1 MSESLSLKIKKS
13 FVRTSLALCTLFA
26 IAVTM
31 AGCGDGDSADGSTP
45 AKYFRYEKKGNVK
58 DGEYIVI
65 RGLNTVSDEKGNPK
79 VNLEDIWK
87 KYQGKIVIPSRI
99 EGMPVREI
107 DWDLIWDQGGVK
119 APNTSVYIMNA
130 LDAEKAFYSDKE
142 KEYNKLVTEVVFPE
156 GLHKI
161 SITSLRDVMTYTI
174 PLSVVNGAERL
185 NFGSTRG
192 DKVVIQGS
200 SKDDS
205 IMLKDAISSLFIFG
219 YGTSGNIT
227 FPECVKKVNLA
238 IFWGE
243 TNLTCS
249 ADAEFYYDGRK
260 ASSGGFKSKNPTEVI
275 KKMIDK
281 NSTIKGDLEKLT
293 INGKKVLE

>member
-1 MSESLSLKIKKS
+1 MSESLSRKIKKS

-65 RGLNTVSDEKGNPK
+65 RGLNTVSDEIGNPK

-87 KYQGKIVIPSRI
+87 KYKGKIVIPSRI

-107 DWDLIWDQGGVK
+107 DWNLIWNQGGVK

-161 SITSLRDVMTYTI
+161 LITSLRDVMTYTI
-174 PLSVVNGAERL
+174 PLSVVNGAQTL
-185 NFGSTRG
+185 DFGNSV

-205 IMLKDAISSLFIFG
+205 IMFKKSLSSSLFIFG

-238 IFWGE
+238 LFWGE

-249 ADAEFYYDGRK
+249 ADAEFYYDGDR

-281 NSTIKGDLEKLT
+281 DSRIKGDLEKLT